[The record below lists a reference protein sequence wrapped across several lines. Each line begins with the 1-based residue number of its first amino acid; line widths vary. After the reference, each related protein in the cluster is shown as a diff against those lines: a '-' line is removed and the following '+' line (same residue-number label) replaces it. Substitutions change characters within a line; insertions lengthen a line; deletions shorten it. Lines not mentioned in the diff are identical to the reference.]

1 MEALD
6 IYTLNTTTPP
16 AAGAVTAGPA
26 GAPAAATPAI
36 GGTGGAIA
44 AQQRAVP
51 LQQAVRT
58 KEEKEV
64 LEHFAGVFGLLHPQ
78 TFKEVFT
85 QTIDYVVERIYK
97 NYASIPE
104 VANVL
109 GQRPHLPTFGRC
121 GAPEASEQRN
131 WPGHIRGED
140 HCRQPHHR
148 PSEAPAQPHV
158 DGESRQQHVTPSS

>member
-16 AAGAVTAGPA
+16 TAGAAAATAG
-26 GAPAAATPAI
+26 GATAAATPAV
-36 GGTGGAIA
+36 GGAGGPIA
-44 AQQRAVP
+44 AQQRAAP
-51 LQQAVRT
+51 QQQAVRT

-97 NYASIPE
+97 NYALQIM
-104 VANVL
+104 ANSFLANNVTSPIFATILVSMLLKRFYSSPTAEQIKLELFCPWLVL
-109 GQRPHLPTFGRC
+109 F
-121 GAPEASEQRN
+121 
-131 WPGHIRGED
+131 
-140 HCRQPHHR
+140 
-148 PSEAPAQPHV
+148 
-158 DGESRQQHVTPSS
+158 